1 MHSVLVGDTSIFS
14 VSDGRMIFDKSQFF
28 SGIENEN
35 WSDYSEYQG
44 PHFEMNVGSFI
55 IKTEK
60 DVVLVDTGLGKLD
73 HNIKQPERETLV
85 NEINSAGFSVSDFNI
100 VFMTHLHL
108 DHVGTNM
115 TKTSEGWKPTFPNAK
130 YMVSKNDWS
139 HFSRMAKRKRFE
151 YLNEQIQPLIDG
163 GTLDLFDGESKVT
176 NEITTLPTPG
186 HTPGHC
192 SLLIASKGE
201 KVVILG
207 DAAHIPPQTQETDWS
222 PSPDHDKKLS
232 AESRNMVMTFIE
244 KENALL
250 ASGHFPSPGFGN
262 LLRVN
267 SKRIF
272 IPTT

>member
-1 MHSVLVGDTSIFS
+1 MNSVLLGDTTIFS

-28 SGIENEN
+28 SDIDHEN
-35 WSDYSEYQG
+35 WGDYSEYQG

-55 IKTEK
+55 IKTK
-60 DVVLVDTGLGKLD
+60 KNVVLVDTGLGKLD
-73 HNIKQPERETLV
+73 HKIEQPERETLV
-85 NEINSAGFSVSDFNI
+85 NEIRSAGFSLSDFNI

-115 TKTSEGWKPTFPNAK
+115 TKTPEGWKPTFPNAR

-139 HFSRMAKRKRFE
+139 YFSRLAERKRFE
-151 YLNEQIQPLIDG
+151 YLNEQIQPLLDSG
-163 GTLDLFDGESKVT
+163 ALDLFDGESKVT

-186 HTPGHC
+186 HTPGHS
-192 SLLIASKGE
+192 SLLISSKGE

-207 DAAHIPPQTQETDWS
+207 DAAHIPPQTHETDWS

-232 AESRNMVMTFIE
+232 AKSRNMVMDFIE

-262 LLRVN
+262 LVRVN
-267 SKRIF
+267 SKRLF
-272 IPTT
+272 VPAS